1 MMISLNSSTSS
12 SSNFREK
19 FRIQMQHPRLLLNLF
34 MKLKQ
39 SQSLILAIKMLEI
52 SRR

>member
-1 MMISLNSSTSS
+1 MMSLNSSTC

-39 SQSLILAIKMLEI
+39 SQSLNLAIKMLEI
-52 SRR
+52 SRS

>member
-1 MMISLNSSTSS
+1 MMSLNSSTSGS
-12 SSNFREK
+12 SSFREK
-19 FRIQMQHPRLLLNLF
+19 FRIQMHHPRLLLNLF

-52 SRR
+52 SRK